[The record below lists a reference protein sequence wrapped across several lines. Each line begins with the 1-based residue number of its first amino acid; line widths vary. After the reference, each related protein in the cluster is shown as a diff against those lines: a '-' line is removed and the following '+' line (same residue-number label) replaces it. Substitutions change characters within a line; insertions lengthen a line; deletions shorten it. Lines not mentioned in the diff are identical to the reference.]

1 MREILTDRMLHEI
14 FKALEKGEQYEY
26 SDANTQI
33 SINPHG
39 ISIQYKSSTDTREV
53 EDFLRYCDQ
62 LDDELFIEV
71 CESFEAD
78 ELSKLQDQLDTPSYK
93 ETISTFTQRVKE
105 IAHSR
110 LTEIINAADAEIK
123 RQEQIMAD
131 ARQAIEEIHKEL
143 DAANAKYNV

>member
-1 MREILTDRMLHEI
+1 MREILTDKMLHEI

-39 ISIQYKSSTDTREV
+39 ISIQYKTSTDTREV
-53 EDFLRYCDQ
+53 EDFLRYCDN

-78 ELSKLQDQLDTPSYK
+78 ELSKLQDQLDTPDYK

-131 ARQAIEEIHKEL
+131 ARQAIEDIHKEL

>member
-53 EDFLRYCDQ
+53 EDFLRYCDH

-71 CESFEAD
+71 CESFEAN

-123 RQEQIMAD
+123 RQEQIIAD

>member
-1 MREILTDRMLHEI
+1 MREILTDKMLHEI

-53 EDFLRYCDQ
+53 KDFLRYCDH

-93 ETISTFTQRVKE
+93 ETISIFTQRVKE
-105 IAHSR
+105 IAHSK

>member
-1 MREILTDRMLHEI
+1 MREILTDKMLHDI

-78 ELSKLQDQLDTPSYK
+78 ELSKLQDQLDTPDYK

>member
-1 MREILTDRMLHEI
+1 MREILTDKMLHEI

-53 EDFLRYCDQ
+53 EDFLRYCDN

-131 ARQAIEEIHKEL
+131 ARQAIEDIHKEL

>member
-53 EDFLRYCDQ
+53 EDFLRYCDR

-143 DAANAKYNV
+143 DSANAKYNV

>member
-1 MREILTDRMLHEI
+1 MREILTDKMLHEI

-39 ISIQYKSSTDTREV
+39 ISIQYKASTDTREV
-53 EDFLRYCDQ
+53 EDFLRYCDR

-78 ELSKLQDQLDTPSYK
+78 ELSKLQDQLDTPDYK
-93 ETISTFTQRVKE
+93 NTISTFTQRVKE

-110 LTEIINAADAEIK
+110 LTEIINAADSEIK

>member
-1 MREILTDRMLHEI
+1 MREILTDKMLHEI

-131 ARQAIEEIHKEL
+131 ARQAIEDIHKEL

>member
-1 MREILTDRMLHEI
+1 MREILTDKMLHEI

-71 CESFEAD
+71 CESFEAN

>member
-1 MREILTDRMLHEI
+1 MREILTDKMLHEI

-78 ELSKLQDQLDTPSYK
+78 ELSKLQDQLDTPDYK

-131 ARQAIEEIHKEL
+131 ARQAIEDIHKEL

>member
-1 MREILTDRMLHEI
+1 MREILTDKMLHEI

-39 ISIQYKSSTDTREV
+39 ISIQYKSSPDTREV

-71 CESFEAD
+71 CESFEAN

-93 ETISTFTQRVKE
+93 ETIAIFTQRVKE
-105 IAHSR
+105 IAHSK

-123 RQEQIMAD
+123 RQEQIMAE

>member
-1 MREILTDRMLHEI
+1 MREILTDKMLHEI

-53 EDFLRYCDQ
+53 EDFLRYCDH

>member
-39 ISIQYKSSTDTREV
+39 ISIQYKTSTDTREV
-53 EDFLRYCDQ
+53 EDFLRYCDR

>member
-53 EDFLRYCDQ
+53 EDFLRYCDR

-71 CESFEAD
+71 CESFEAN

>member
-1 MREILTDRMLHEI
+1 MREILTDKMLHEI

-93 ETISTFTQRVKE
+93 ETISIFTQRVKE
-105 IAHSR
+105 IAHCR

-143 DAANAKYNV
+143 EAANAKYNV

>member
-39 ISIQYKSSTDTREV
+39 ISIQYKTSTDTREV
-53 EDFLRYCDQ
+53 EDFLRYCDN

-78 ELSKLQDQLDTPSYK
+78 ELAKLQDQLDTPSYK

-131 ARQAIEEIHKEL
+131 ARQAIEDIHKEL

>member
-14 FKALEKGEQYEY
+14 FKALEKGEPYEY

-39 ISIQYKSSTDTREV
+39 ISIQYKSSVDTREV
-53 EDFLRYCDQ
+53 EDFLRYCDH

-78 ELSKLQDQLDTPSYK
+78 ELSKLQDQLDTPDYK

-105 IAHSR
+105 IAHSK

>member
-1 MREILTDRMLHEI
+1 MRELLTDKMLHEI
-14 FKALEKGEQYEY
+14 FQALEKGEQYEY

-131 ARQAIEEIHKEL
+131 ARQAIEDIHKEL

>member
-14 FKALEKGEQYEY
+14 FKALEKGEPYEY

-71 CESFEAD
+71 CESFEAN
-78 ELSKLQDQLDTPSYK
+78 ELAKLQDQLDTPDYK
-93 ETISTFTQRVKE
+93 ETISIFTQRVKE
-105 IAHSR
+105 IANSR

-131 ARQAIEEIHKEL
+131 ARQAIEDIHKEL

>member
-71 CESFEAD
+71 CESFEAN

-93 ETISTFTQRVKE
+93 ETISIFTQRVKE
-105 IAHSR
+105 IANSK

>member
-1 MREILTDRMLHEI
+1 MREILTDKMLHEI

-53 EDFLRYCDQ
+53 EDFLRYCDN

-71 CESFEAD
+71 CESFEAN
-78 ELSKLQDQLDTPSYK
+78 ELAKLQDQLDTPDYK

>member
-53 EDFLRYCDQ
+53 EDFLRYCDR

-71 CESFEAD
+71 CESFEAN

-105 IAHSR
+105 IANSR